1 MENRGTEVI
10 RGGLLAVETPLGP
23 RHFTL
28 EAMKPGAIATRKLVV
43 DTRLAELEGAVHY
56 HSTLTLPDGFRD
68 GNASDNQ
75 MSSSFPDPSTRE
87 TGE

>member
-1 MENRGTEVI
+1 
-10 RGGLLAVETPLGP
+10 
-23 RHFTL
+23 
-28 EAMKPGAIATRKLVV
+28 MKPGAIATRKLVV